1 MNVLEGKAMFQ
12 FKKSLILPFLFVFVL
27 MGIVVSTLVVSGPM
41 QVQAKSVTKLSV
53 QFTCADAVDYKAG
66 EVCVHTQGNAAL
78 TIKVKY
84 CSGKYATSKSLK
96 GTVHTKAAGNYTW
109 RWEPE
114 TKCRG
119 TATAYVTETLSGHT
133 LNASKSFKVK

>member
-1 MNVLEGKAMFQ
+1 MSR
-12 FKKSLILPFLFVFVL
+12 FKKSFFLPLLCFLVFCS
-27 MGIVVSTLVVSGPM
+27 IAVSTFFITRPV
-41 QVQAKSVTKLSV
+41 QVQAKSMTKLSI
-53 QFTCADAVDYKAG
+53 QFTCANAVDYKSG
-66 EVCVHTQGNAAL
+66 DVCVHTQANAAL

-84 CSGKYATSKSLK
+84 CSGSYATSKSLR
-96 GTVHTKAAGNYTW
+96 GTVHTKTQGNYTW
-109 RWEPE
+109 KWEPE